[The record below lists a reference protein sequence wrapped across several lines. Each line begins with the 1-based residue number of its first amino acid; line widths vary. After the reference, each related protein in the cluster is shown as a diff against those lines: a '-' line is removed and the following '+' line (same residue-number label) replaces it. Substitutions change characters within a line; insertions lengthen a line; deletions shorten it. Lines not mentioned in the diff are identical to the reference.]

1 MLDNN
6 EPSALEMPA
15 AVRRKISPCKM
26 AKATPDANGET

>member
-26 AKATPDANGET
+26 AKPRRLQNGET